1 MSPPAE
7 PKWRRRAAHR
17 PKEIIAAALTVF
29 SEHGFARA
37 RLDDIA
43 KAAGVSK
50 GALYLYFET
59 KQDLFRAVVQD
70 AIEPRLLKIRT
81 GAATE
86 IPFDEA
92 ARLGVG
98 VLVSAIQ
105 SNPRIGGVVKLIIAE
120 SRNLPELATIW
131 HQTVVT
137 PLFSLIAG
145 IIRRGQRSGEV
156 RSGDPEL
163 FAMGLLGPLL
173 LGLLWRE
180 TLEPIGAKPL
190 QLEALASQHL
200 ETILKGMKA

>member
-1 MSPPAE
+1 MLPPGQ

-17 PKEIIAAALTVF
+17 PAEIVAAALEVF
-29 SEHGFARA
+29 AERGFARA

-81 GAATE
+81 GVEADL
-86 IPFDEA
+86 PFDEA

-98 VLVSAIQ
+98 VLVSALQ
-105 SNPRIGGVVKLIIAE
+105 SNPRIGGVVKLIISE
-120 SRNLPELATIW
+120 SRNLPELALIW
-131 HQTVVT
+131 HQSVIT
-137 PLFSLIAG
+137 PLLSLIVSLV
-145 IIRRGQRSGEV
+145 RRGQSSGEV
-156 RSGDPEL
+156 RRGDPEL
-163 FAMGLLGPLL
+163 FALGLLGPLV

-180 TLEPIGAKPL
+180 TFEPIGAKPL
-190 QLEALASQHL
+190 PLEALASQHL
-200 ETILKGMKA
+200 DTVLKGMKA